1 MNEINEL
8 KQDNKAALKYLHD
21 KFSFDF
27 QKPFT
32 IIKQEGKF
40 TANYVSIYL
49 SKAIIPFYPEDY
61 EIVLLI
67 RPYDYCKKLDRLHAV
82 TCDGDRVTVD
92 VPRGYKYDIDTF
104 YNKRDFEEKR
114 KTQTAYYYIIAQKKE
129 HLCLDH
135 SVKIDYTE
143 RFEYIPNKYEKYGDG
158 KGNTYYAK
166 IIISHKDTN
175 AAPFEYPTR
184 YKGIKELSDI
194 IDKSGYLVCEYRSE
208 LNRRV
213 CAYKNKRRKTEFLAT
228 DYSSTVK
235 DLTDMF
241 EALKTEI
248 VKSVMGI
255 TNGTQARYIE
265 KAVDNLSWGLS
276 YFLTYRQR
284 IEEKYYD
291 SKQYAENAEK
301 NIREYINEANKALTE
316 AANETDG
323 K

>member
-1 MNEINEL
+1 MTTIKEL
-8 KQDNKAALKYLHD
+8 KQDNKTALQYLHD
-21 KFSFDF
+21 KFSIDF

-49 SKAIIPFYPEDY
+49 SKVIIPFYPEDY

-82 TCDGDRVTVD
+82 TCDGDRFTVD
-92 VPRGYKYDIDTF
+92 VPRGYRYDIDMF
-104 YNKRDFEEKR
+104 YNKRDFEDNR
-114 KTQTAYYYIIAQKKE
+114 KNRTAYYYIISQKKE

-143 RFEYIPNKYEKYGDG
+143 RFEYAAQRCGTYSDG
-158 KGNTYYAK
+158 KGNTYYSQ
-166 IIISHKDTN
+166 ITLSHKDTN

-184 YKGIKELSDI
+184 YKNLKNLSDI
-194 IDKSGYLVCEYRSE
+194 IDKSGYLICEYRSE
-208 LNRRV
+208 LSRRA
-213 CAYKNKRRKTEFLAT
+213 CAYKNKKRKAEFLAT
-228 DYSSTVK
+228 DYSGVVK
-235 DLTDMF
+235 ELTEMF

-248 VKSVMGI
+248 AKSVMSI
-255 TNGTQARYIE
+255 TNGTQARFIE
-265 KAVDNLSWGLS
+265 KAVDKFSWGLS

-301 NIREYINEANKALTE
+301 NIREYINGANEALTE
-316 AANETDG
+316 AANEADG